1 MLRPL
6 IALLL
11 VSRALAV
18 PAMTTLTL
26 VSEAGFNTLDIT
38 ISGPA
43 ISTSQTQSSL
53 SGTVSA
59 WMDVDHQEQSTS
71 ELTLGNGVI
80 SGSDFAAAGTTFYQG
95 FPIGAYQLSA
105 TGLAGDF
112 YTTHPPG
119 TVNALMGTFSASQHR
134 FVINQGNVTGSALG
148 QTFNTAFDSQNPFA
162 GIGSG
167 TGTVTLTPA
176 GSSAESIFYQV
187 VVVVPGV
194 NVSDSMTVGNPPFTT
209 TVTVTGTG
217 TIKAAGIIEVPRSA
231 FKAWTDEEGI
241 TGALFSGDA
250 NGDGVSNGIAWAM
263 GLGAF
268 DAAGPWMP
276 RAAAGFP
283 REFEIPF
290 PSGGSQAPV
299 WIEIA
304 TAPGSW
310 TALPI
315 ERCSRGVNPLPKRT
329 NGIVRISASG
339 LSREFVRLRVEE
351 E

>member
-18 PAMTTLTL
+18 PAVTTLTL
-26 VSEAGFNTLDIT
+26 VSEPGFNKLDIT
-38 ISGPA
+38 VSGPA
-43 ISTSQTQSSL
+43 ISTSQTQSTL
-53 SGTVSA
+53 TGTVSA
-59 WMDVDHQEQSTS
+59 WLDVKHQDQTTS

-80 SGSDFAAAGTTFYQG
+80 AGSDFSAAGTTFYMG
-95 FPIGAYQLSA
+95 FPVGTYQLSA

-119 TVNALMGTFSASQHR
+119 TVNAAAGTFSASQHR

-148 QTFNTAFDSQNPFA
+148 QTFNTAFDANNPFA

-167 TGTVTLTPA
+167 TGTVTLTPS
-176 GSSAESIFYQV
+176 GSNADSIFYQV

-194 NVSDSMTVGNPPFTT
+194 NVSDSMAVGNPPYTT
-209 TVTVTGTG
+209 MVTVTGTG
-217 TIKAAGIIEVPRSA
+217 TIKAVGVIEVPRSA
-231 FKAWTDEEGI
+231 FKQWTDEEGI
-241 TGALFSGDA
+241 SGALFSADA

-263 GLGAF
+263 GLGAL
-268 DAAGPWMP
+268 DPAGPWLP

-283 REFEIPF
+283 QELDIPF
-290 PSGGSQAPV
+290 PPAGSRAPV
-299 WIEIA
+299 WIEVS
-304 TAPGSW
+304 TALGSW
-310 TALPI
+310 TPLPA
-315 ERCSRGVNPLPKRT
+315 ERCSRGVNPLPKHI
-329 NGIVRISASG
+329 NGTVRVSG
-339 LSREFVRLRVEE
+339 SGAGREFFRLRAEE